1 MPGIPP
7 LASLLA
13 GGLMEATSRPG
24 GLARWCATKVDR
36 ARARLGLTW
45 RGVCALA
52 AAVVALVAAV
62 TVLGGVAEDVIRHNG
77 LASSDAA
84 HLRLFTDHRP
94 DLLVNAARVVTDLGG
109 VFVLALIA
117 VAAGLLLWYR
127 GVPLVAAAAPAFAL
141 GVGATLADIGKQ
153 AVDRA
158 RPGVGFRLIAQ
169 GEPSFPSGHATDSA
183 AVFLTLGLVLA
194 VFVLRRPL
202 ARLATM
208 TASGLLVAAIGVTR
222 LVLGVHWPTDVLAG
236 WALGATAALTVTIAA
251 TLVTRAVP
259 PGSQPADG
267 RARRAAHGL
276 GQLLTAARSPAQRE
290 EKLRAA

>member
-1 MPGIPP
+1 
-7 LASLLA
+7 
-13 GGLMEATSRPG
+13 MEATSRLV
-24 GLARWCATKVDR
+24 GLARLCATNVNR

-45 RGVCALA
+45 RGVCALVA
-52 AAVVALVAAV
+52 AIVALVSAV
-62 TVLGGVAEDVIRHNG
+62 TVLGGVAEDVTRHNG

-84 HLRLFTDHRP
+84 HLRFFTDHRP
-94 DLLVNAARVVTDLGG
+94 DLVIDAARVVTNLGG

-127 GVPLVAAAAPAFAL
+127 GVPLAAAAAPAFAL

-153 AVDRA
+153 VVGRT
-158 RPGVGFRLIAQ
+158 RPGVGLRLIAA

-183 AVFLTLGLVLA
+183 ALFLTLGLVLA

-208 TASGLLVAAIGVTR
+208 AASGLLVAAIGVTR

-236 WALGATAALTVTIAA
+236 WALGATAALAVTIAA

-267 RARRAAHGL
+267 RVRRVAHGL
-276 GQLLTAARSPAQRE
+276 GQLLTAARPPAHRE
-290 EKLRAA
+290 GKLGAA

>member
-1 MPGIPP
+1 
-7 LASLLA
+7 
-13 GGLMEATSRPG
+13 MEVSARLV
-24 GLARWCATKVDR
+24 GLARWSATGVDR
-36 ARARLGLTW
+36 TRARLGLTW

-52 AAVVALVAAV
+52 AAIVALAAAV
-62 TVLGGVAEDVIRHNG
+62 MVLSGVAEDVTRHNG

-84 HLRLFTDHRP
+84 HLRFFTDHRP
-94 DLLVNAARVVTDLGG
+94 DFVVNAARIVTDLGG

-127 GVPLVAAAAPAFAL
+127 GVPLVAAAAPALAL

-153 AVDRA
+153 VVDRP
-158 RPGVGFRLIAQ
+158 RPGVGLRLIAQ

-202 ARLATM
+202 ARLATV
-208 TASGLLVAAIGVTR
+208 AAGSLLVAAIGLTR

-236 WALGATAALTVTIAA
+236 WALGATAALTVTIGA
-251 TLVTRAVP
+251 TLLTRAMP
-259 PGSQPADG
+259 PGPQPADG
-267 RARRAAHGL
+267 GVRRAALGL
-276 GQLLTAARSPAQRE
+276 GHLLTAARSPQRE
-290 EKLRAA
+290 GELRAA